1 MIQLYCLRFVL
12 VTMCLR
18 SVEAGEHA
26 VVIEAESDKFEVF
39 FILCIKEGKTHL
51 HFESPHRLCYL
62 LPLTSEVNKS
72 RGEDA
77 FGRVDE

>member
-26 VVIEAESDKFEVF
+26 VVIEAESDKFGSF
-39 FILCIKEGKTHL
+39 F
-51 HFESPHRLCYL
+51 HFVHQRGQNTSPFLISSSSLLFVAPYL
-62 LPLTSEVNKS
+62 
-72 RGEDA
+72 
-77 FGRVDE
+77 